1 MVKDWVMHYLGT
13 LGAGGLLLGAIVE
26 ALGIPF
32 PGGLMIVLAGF
43 LVNQGRLDFYGV
55 LVAAVLG
62 FNLGATVAY
71 FIGRYVGEPF
81 FVRYGRYLRVTP
93 KRFEKAQ
100 TWLSRSAPAF
110 IILGRFVP
118 MVSNLTPYIAGMSG
132 LALIRFLIYNSVFA
146 FSWASLNLGI
156 GVFFGHNWENLLRF
170 IQSRLPLIAGGVLA
184 LYLVFLYIRRY
195 RRTPQET

>member
-1 MVKDWVMHYLGT
+1 MLKSREGDLVKDWVMHYLGT

-32 PGGLMIVLAGF
+32 PGELMIVLAGF

-100 TWLSRSAPAF
+100 TWLSRSVPAF

-132 LALIRFLIYNSVFA
+132 
-146 FSWASLNLGI
+146 
-156 GVFFGHNWENLLRF
+156 
-170 IQSRLPLIAGGVLA
+170 
-184 LYLVFLYIRRY
+184 
-195 RRTPQET
+195 